1 MFTGIIQSVG
11 KVARL
16 QRNSAGLNLSINCGT
31 LSKKISP
38 SDSVAING
46 ICLTAVKCAGQV
58 VSFDV
63 VKETI
68 NRTNLSKLRIGEK
81 VNLELAIR
89 AGEPF
94 GGHFVQGHID
104 GIGIIARKAK
114 TTEGYI
120 LEIKASQ
127 NLINQIIEK
136 GSIAIDGISLT
147 IISLKKDKFTVALI
161 PYTLSHTNLGEK
173 SVGATVNLE
182 VDIIGKWVRKIMET
196 KSSGNN
202 PKKFSKPSLSLE
214 SLL

>member
-1 MFTGIIQSVG
+1 MFTGIIQSIG

-31 LSKKISP
+31 LPKKISP

-46 ICLTAVKCAGQV
+46 VCLTATECAGQV

-68 NRTNLSKLRIGEK
+68 NRTNLGKLRIGEK

-89 AGEPF
+89 AGEAF

-104 GIGIIARKAK
+104 GTGIISRKAK
-114 TTEGYI
+114 TPEGYI
-120 LEIKASQ
+120 LEIKTTL
-127 NLINQIIEK
+127 NLINHMIEK

-147 IISLKKDKFTVALI
+147 VVSLKKDKFTVALI
-161 PYTLSHTNLGEK
+161 HYTLSHTNLGEK

-196 KSSGNN
+196 QSSGSN
-202 PKKFSKPSLSLE
+202 PKKLSKPSISLE